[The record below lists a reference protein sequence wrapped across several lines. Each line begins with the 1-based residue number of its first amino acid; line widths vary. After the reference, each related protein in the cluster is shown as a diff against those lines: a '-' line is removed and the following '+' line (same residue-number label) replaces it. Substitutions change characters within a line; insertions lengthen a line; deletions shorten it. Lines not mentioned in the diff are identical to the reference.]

1 MKSLL
6 KVSLAALTLAFAV
19 SSHAA
24 DKKLVVATDTAFVP
38 FEFKQGDKYVGFDVD
53 LWDAIAKE
61 LKLDYTL
68 KPMDFSG
75 IIPALQTKN
84 IDLAL
89 AGITITDERKKAI
102 DFSDGYYKSGL
113 LVMVKANN
121 NDIKSVK
128 DLDGKVVAVKSGTG
142 SVDYAKANI
151 KTKDLRQFPNIDN
164 AYMELGTNRADAV
177 LHDTPNILYFIKTAG
192 NGQFKAVGES
202 LEAQQYGVAFPKGSD
217 ELREK
222 VNGALKTL
230 RENGTYNEIYKKW
243 FGTEPKLNDLMLACG
258 PVVRTLTGPT
268 ALSVTD
274 KTLSAI
280 SAPNRAFDYLHHG
293 NRNDICSLTG
303 APSGPPFR
311 FCLRAL
317 K

>member
-1 MKSLL
+1 MKSVF

-24 DKKLVVATDTAFVP
+24 NKTLVVATDTAFVP

-53 LWDAIAKE
+53 LWAAIAKE

-113 LVMVKANN
+113 LVMVNANN
-121 NDIKSVK
+121 NDIKDVK
-128 DLDGKVVAVKSGTG
+128 DLNGKVVAVKSGTG

-164 AYMELGTNRADAV
+164 AYMELGTGRADAV
-177 LHDTPNILYFIKTAG
+177 LKTAG
-192 NGQFKAVGES
+192 NGKFKAVGES
-202 LEAQQYGVAFPKGSD
+202 LEAQNYGIAFPKGSD

-243 FGTEPKLNDLMLACG
+243 FGTEPK
-258 PVVRTLTGPT
+258 
-268 ALSVTD
+268 
-274 KTLSAI
+274 
-280 SAPNRAFDYLHHG
+280 
-293 NRNDICSLTG
+293 
-303 APSGPPFR
+303 
-311 FCLRAL
+311 
-317 K
+317 

>member
-1 MKSLL
+1 MKSVF

-24 DKKLVVATDTAFVP
+24 NKTLVVATDTAFVP

-53 LWDAIAKE
+53 LWAAIAKE

-113 LVMVKANN
+113 LVMVNANN
-121 NDIKSVK
+121 NDIKDVQ
-128 DLDGKVVAVKSGTG
+128 DLNGKVVAVKSGTG

-164 AYMELGTNRADAV
+164 AYMELGTGRADAV

-192 NGQFKAVGES
+192 NGKFKAVGES
-202 LEAQQYGVAFPKGSD
+202 LEAQNYGIAFPKGSD

-243 FGTEPKLNDLMLACG
+243 FGTEPK
-258 PVVRTLTGPT
+258 
-268 ALSVTD
+268 
-274 KTLSAI
+274 
-280 SAPNRAFDYLHHG
+280 
-293 NRNDICSLTG
+293 
-303 APSGPPFR
+303 
-311 FCLRAL
+311 
-317 K
+317 